1 MAEENA
7 NYVLRARIQ
16 GKDFFLKEFDP
27 WFWLGDT
34 PTEDAVLTQ
43 LKDDALRL
51 TAVKARSAQKRAD
64 KTYSRIE
71 PSGTRHKHLEFEI
84 VALK

>member
-1 MAEENA
+1 MAEETA

-16 GKDFFLKEFDP
+16 GNDFFLKEFDS
-27 WFWLGDT
+27 WFWLDDA

-43 LKDDALRL
+43 LKDDAMRL
-51 TAVKARSAQKRAD
+51 TAAKAKAAQKRAD

-71 PSGTRHKHLEFEI
+71 PSGTRHKHLNLEI

>member
-1 MAEENA
+1 MAEETA
-7 NYVLRARIQ
+7 NYVLRARIE

-43 LKDDALRL
+43 QKDDAARFS
-51 TAVKARSAQKRAD
+51 AVKAKAAQKRAD

-71 PSGTRHKHLEFEI
+71 PSGTRYKHLSLEI
-84 VALK
+84 VT

>member
-1 MAEENA
+1 MAEETA

-16 GKDFFLKEFDP
+16 GKDFFLKEFDS

-51 TAVKARSAQKRAD
+51 TAAKARSAQKRAD
-64 KTYSRIE
+64 KTYARIE
-71 PSGTRHKHLEFEI
+71 PSGTRHKHLDFQI

>member
-1 MAEENA
+1 MAEETA

-16 GKDFFLKEFDP
+16 GNDFFLKEFDS

-43 LKDDALRL
+43 QKDDAARF
-51 TAVKARSAQKRAD
+51 TAVKAKAAQKRAE

-71 PSGTRHKHLEFEI
+71 PSGTRHKHFDFEI